1 MYKARLVDVEYFLPD
16 DILTNEDLIKKIPS
30 LKTAENIFEKTGIRQ
45 RHIVTKNKCASD
57 LAFKA
62 AEKLFEKNLD
72 LRKKVDFVIFC
83 TQSPDYPLPT
93 TACLLQERL
102 NLPKNCGAI
111 DINQGC
117 SGFIYGL
124 SLAKALVESNQAEN
138 VLLLTS
144 ETYSKYILD
153 GDKAT
158 QPIFG
163 DGAAATWISAEFN
176 AEDYITNF
184 VFGTDGAGAEN
195 LIYRGVGNN
204 LYMNGPEIFQFV
216 LKVVP
221 KTVQKILDKSA
232 MRLEDVD
239 YFIFHQANSFM
250 LNHLR
255 MKLKI
260 PKEKFCLD
268 LQEIGNTVSASIPIA
283 LSRALNFG
291 TVKRNMKVMLL
302 GFGVGYSWGGCLLKI

>member
-1 MYKARLVDVEYFLPD
+1 MYKARMVDVEYFLPD
-16 DILTNEDLIKKIPS
+16 NILTNAEMIKKIPS
-30 LKTAENIFEKTGIRQ
+30 LKSMENIFEKTGIRQ
-45 RHIVTKNKCASD
+45 RHIVTKNERASD

-62 AEKLFEKNLD
+62 AEKLFEKNID
-72 LRKKVDFVIFC
+72 LRKKIDYVILC
-83 TQSPDYPLPT
+83 TQSPDYPLPS
-93 TACLLQERL
+93 TACILQERL
-102 NLPKNCGAI
+102 NLQRNCGAI

-138 VLLLTS
+138 VLLLTA

-153 GDKAT
+153 GDKST

-163 DGAAATWISAEFN
+163 DGAAATWINAQFN
-176 AEDYITNF
+176 DDYYITNF
-184 VFGTDGAGAEN
+184 VFGTDGSGAEN
-195 LIYRGVGNN
+195 LIYKGVGSN

-221 KTVQKILDKSA
+221 NTVKNILDKSE
-232 MRLEDVD
+232 MNLEDVD
-239 YFIFHQANSFM
+239 YFIFHQANAFI

-260 PKEKFCLD
+260 PEEKFCLD
-268 LQEIGNTVSASIPIA
+268 LEDIGNTISASIPIA

-291 TVKRNMKVMLL
+291 TIKRNMKVMLL
-302 GFGVGYSWGGCLLKI
+302 GFGVGYSWGSCILTI